1 MRDTASEKCAEE
13 QLALCR
19 KVDEEHGIEAL
30 YSEPQLALAAPAPAP
45 APPVLALAAPPA
57 AAQQVAVAAAPQPVR
72 RAKPQPSPDY
82 DGLSRG
88 VKIKLKKQL
97 SEKAARSALAVSA
110 TGGLEATDIDAFTVY
125 RGVEYS
131 FKELCKDKRKRKVG
145 SNERKEAEAK
155 AKAAGAGA
163 AGSSEGKGK
172 GKAEACTYKEATGA
186 YIERTP
192 SSLDHWD
199 VLRNPKRYKSKH
211 KHA

>member
-1 MRDTASEKCAEE
+1 M
-13 QLALCR
+13 
-19 KVDEEHGIEAL
+19 
-30 YSEPQLALAAPAPAP
+30 
-45 APPVLALAAPPA
+45 
-57 AAQQVAVAAAPQPVR
+57 
-72 RAKPQPSPDY
+72 
-82 DGLSRG
+82 
-88 VKIKLKKQL
+88 
-97 SEKAARSALAVSA
+97 
-110 TGGLEATDIDAFTVY
+110 
-125 RGVEYS
+125 EYS

-211 KHA
+211 KHALLLFCGDLVAVTRTWPGCACATPRHSIIPSSSPSSHSRAFFRVSQFLSNIFSK